1 VSIIDKINGH
11 SRHNAAWK
19 KDRDSIMRHFDWCD
33 FRDPVGHSLA
43 MNIDFMDVIDELMVL
58 RQKVEANDNLGRY

>member
-1 VSIIDKINGH
+1 
-11 SRHNAAWK
+11 
-19 KDRDSIMRHFDWCD
+19 MRHFDWCD